1 MAYANGQ
8 IPAAALVKISSGHL
22 LRADAAAGFEAM
34 SKAFRARFGYAL
46 GVSDGYRPLTGI
58 STSAFSYPHAYS
70 QVGIFENR
78 YPSLV
83 SLGVPDRRG
92 PYKGKYWWRRPG
104 TAAAAVPGTS
114 NHGWG
119 VALDL
124 ASNVNRLN
132 SVENLWVRANST
144 RFGWVWPSWAQKFPS
159 LEPWHYEFVGTVSF
173 PVGGGTGSIT
183 TPTIPGAPAPIT
195 PEDDMSAEAER
206 KIDAIYAAIFEG
218 GSSMPGGRPMKDQN
232 EFNFKGLRALIA
244 DLPKAP
250 TAKAVADEVWTRQ
263 VSLANGQKLT
273 VGAALQAIARGVGG
287 TDASAIADAIVASA
301 GTKLAREI
309 LDGLAARLKD

>member
-8 IPAAALVKISSGHL
+8 LPASALVKISSGHL

-34 SKAFRARFGYAL
+34 SAAFRARFGYAL
-46 GVSDGYRPLTGI
+46 GVSDGYRPLNGI
-58 STSAFSYPHAYS
+58 STPAFSYPHAYS

-92 PYKGKYWWRRPG
+92 PYKSKYWWRRPG

-132 SVENLWVRANST
+132 SIENLWVRANST
-144 RFGWVWPSWAQKFPS
+144 RFGWVWPSWAQKFPT
-159 LEPWHYEFVGTVSF
+159 LEPWHYEFVGTVSY
-173 PVGGGTGSIT
+173 PVGGGNGSINI
-183 TPTIPGAPAPIT
+183 PSIPGAPAPIE
-195 PEDDMSAEAER
+195 EDELSAADVEKILGAINTVAVEARQSAAKVVALETELANVKAGIWYGGSA
-206 KIDAIYAAIFEG
+206 KIDGVVQKFNYGVLPIAAHNQKLIAQSIGKTAALEEAVRQIAAGSGTPLDTVAIEAAV
-218 GSSMPGGRPMKDQN
+218 K
-232 EFNFKGLRALIA
+232 RAL
-244 DLPKAP
+244 K
-250 TAKAVADEVWTRQ
+250 
-263 VSLANGQKLT
+263 
-273 VGAALQAIARGVGG
+273 GV
-287 TDASAIADAIVASA
+287 TFTIE
-301 GTKLAREI
+301 TK
-309 LDGLAARLKD
+309 G